1 VEVTLND
8 GTKLTERVAAV
19 RGTAQ
24 NPMTR
29 EEVVDKARD
38 LMEPVLGKEPSAKLI
53 DTVLSLD
60 TVKDIRELRPLLQLS

>member
-1 VEVTLND
+1 MEVTLND

-38 LMEPVLGKEPSAKLI
+38 LMEPVLGKEPCAKLI
-53 DTVLSLD
+53 DKVLALD
-60 TVKDIRELRPLLQLS
+60 KFTCSPAVSI